1 MPNDTPSE
9 TVAKSIE
16 QLKNSAAW
24 WEQRAR
30 NLEDRVAELEGKKT
44 DAESDRR
51 ERDAKFERK
60 AQAELQHARAAAI
73 RALVKLLPE
82 AIKQAKA
89 KPPRPALLRMILRAT
104 R

>member
-1 MPNDTPSE
+1 MPDQKMH
-9 TVAKSIE
+9 TVAEDIERLKS
-16 QLKNSAAW
+16 NASW
-24 WEQRAR
+24 WEARAR
-30 NLEDRVAELEGKKT
+30 GLEERIEELEGKKQ
-44 DAESDRR
+44 DAESQRRDR
-51 ERDAKFERK
+51 EQAFERK

-82 AIKQAKA
+82 AIRQAKA

>member
-1 MPNDTPSE
+1 MTETIPSQ
-9 TVAKSIE
+9 IE

-24 WEQRAR
+24 WERKAKS
-30 NLEDRVAELEGKKT
+30 LEERIDELEGRKA
-44 DAESDRR
+44 DAETERRDRA
-51 ERDAKFERK
+51 EAFERK
-60 AQAELQHARAAAI
+60 SQAELQHARAAAI

-82 AIKQAKA
+82 AIRQAKA